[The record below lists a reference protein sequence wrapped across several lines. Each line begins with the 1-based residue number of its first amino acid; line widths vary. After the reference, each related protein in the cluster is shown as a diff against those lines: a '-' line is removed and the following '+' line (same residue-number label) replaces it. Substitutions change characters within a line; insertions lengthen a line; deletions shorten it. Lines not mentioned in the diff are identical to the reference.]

1 MTARVLEQL
10 RSEILSL
17 SETERAEL
25 AHTLIQSLDAPADSD
40 VEKAWDHEISRR
52 LKEIDEGQAALMHR
66 SEFRKRMQAK
76 LEA

>member
-1 MTARVLEQL
+1 MTARALEQL

-25 AHTLIQSLDAPADSD
+25 AHALIQSLDAPADRD
-40 VEKAWDHEISRR
+40 VEKAWDDEISRR
-52 LKEIDEGQAALMHR
+52 LKEIDEGQAALIDR
-66 SEFRKRMQAK
+66 SEFRRRMQAK